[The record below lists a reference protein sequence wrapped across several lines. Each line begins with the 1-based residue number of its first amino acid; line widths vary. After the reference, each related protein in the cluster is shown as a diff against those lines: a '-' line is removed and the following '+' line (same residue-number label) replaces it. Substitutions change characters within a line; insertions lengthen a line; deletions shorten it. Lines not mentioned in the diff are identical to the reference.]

1 MPIKMKNLPV
11 TERPYEKLEQ
21 YGEKNLTNA
30 ELLAIII
37 KSGTRE
43 ETSVQLAQKILLL
56 NENRDKNNLNFL
68 RDITIEE
75 LLLIARKSDFK
86 SKLKKI
92 NLSETKK
99 YPYPAIFLLKNKSFG
114 VILKPDFENNK
125 ALIFIPEEKNAR
137 EVSFDEIKEISSGE
151 IIFLTHKMMNEQI
164 KFGFKWFFVEIM
176 KYKRIIAEVMLGSF
190 VVQLFG
196 LVTPLFTQVILDKV
210 IVHRSMSTLDVLGIA
225 FVAVSIFE
233 FLLNLTRNYIFIH
246 TANKIDAKL
255 GAKLFNH
262 LFALPFV
269 YFESRKVGNII
280 SRIRELDQ
288 IREFITNKSVSVIID
303 LFFSTVFLVVMFVYS
318 KILTLVVL
326 IIVFLIGILYVTMTP
341 ELRARLENKF
351 QMSAQSNS
359 YLVEAVTGVQTVKS
373 LSIEGIMQKKWN
385 NYLGRYVKAGFNLA
399 VMSNFAGS
407 LSNLFQ
413 KMMTIAILWIGVTLV
428 IKNQLTIGQLIAF
441 QMFANQFT
449 APVMRLVNLWNEFQ
463 QVLLGVDR
471 LGDILNNPVEITS
484 SKAITLPKVNG
495 SVRIDNLSFKYTPN
509 GPMVL
514 NGIKLNVKAGQS
526 IGLVGRSGSGKSTIT
541 KLIQKLYLPFEG
553 TIYIDEVDIR
563 QMNPIWLRNNI
574 GVVLQ
579 ENYLFSGTIRD
590 NISMPK
596 PDAPIEMIIQTAQ
609 ISGAHSF
616 ISEMPE
622 GYDTIVGERGSTLSG
637 GQRQRIAIARA
648 LITNP
653 KIIIF
658 DEATSALDYE
668 SERVIM
674 ENLDKIKQGR
684 TMFIIAHRLST
695 VKNCDLIVALDRGNI
710 IEIGSHE
717 DLINKKGYYYNL
729 YTQQG
734 ALK

>member
-1 MPIKMKNLPV
+1 MQTGLIV
-11 TERPYEKLEQ
+11 FEIICKL
-21 YGEKNLTNA
+21 NNINVDLR
-30 ELLAIII
+30 AII
-37 KSGTRE
+37 RE
-43 ETSVQLAQKILLL
+43 NGITDA
-56 NENRDKNNLNFL
+56 
-68 RDITIEE
+68 DITIEE

>member
-1 MPIKMKNLPV
+1 MIQTGLIAFEVVCKINNIGIDLRSIV
-11 TERPYEKLEQ
+11 RENGITE
-21 YGEKNLTNA
+21 GE
-30 ELLAIII
+30 I
-37 KSGTRE
+37 
-43 ETSVQLAQKILLL
+43 SV
-56 NENRDKNNLNFL
+56 
-68 RDITIEE
+68 EE
-75 LLLIARKSDFK
+75 LLFIAKKAEFKAKIKNLDFEN
-86 SKLKKI
+86 I
-92 NLSETKK
+92 KK
-99 YPYPAIFLLKNKSFG
+99 YPFPAIFILKDKTFG
-114 VILKPDFENNK
+114 VILKPDFENKK
-125 ALIFIPEEKNAR
+125 ALIFLPQDKNAK
-137 EVSFDEIKEISSGE
+137 EVTFDEINELSSGE
-151 IIFLTHKMMNEQI
+151 VIILSHKLMNEQI
-164 KFGFKWFFVEIM
+164 KFGFKWFFIEIM

-225 FVAVSIFE
+225 FVAVTIFE

-255 GAKLFNH
+255 GAKLFHH

-280 SRIRELDQ
+280 SRVRELDQ
-288 IREFITNKSVSVIID
+288 IREFITNKSVSVLID

-318 KILTLVVL
+318 KILTFVVL
-326 IIVFLIGILYVTMTP
+326 VIVALIGILYITMTP
-341 ELRARLENKF
+341 ELRSRLENKF

-373 LSIEGIMQKKWN
+373 LSIEGIMQKKWSD
-385 NYLGRYVKAGFNLA
+385 YLGRYVKAGFNLSI
-399 VMSNFAGS
+399 MSNFACS

-441 QMFANQFT
+441 QMFANQFI

-484 SKAITLPKVNG
+484 SKAITLPKING
-495 SVRIDNLSFKYTPN
+495 SVRLDKLSFKYSQNT
-509 GPMVL
+509 PMVL
-514 NGIKLNVKAGQS
+514 NKISLDIKAGQS

-553 TIYIDEVDIR
+553 TIYIDDVDIR

-590 NISMPK
+590 NIAMPR
-596 PDAPIEMIIQTAQ
+596 PDAPIEMIIQASQ

-616 ISEMPE
+616 ISEMSE
-622 GYDTIVGERGSTLSG
+622 GYDTVVGERGSTLSG

-710 IEIGSHE
+710 IETGTHE
-717 DLINKKGYYYNL
+717 ELINKRGYYYNL

>member
-1 MPIKMKNLPV
+1 MIQTGLIAFEVVCKINNIGIDLRSIV
-11 TERPYEKLEQ
+11 RENGITE
-21 YGEKNLTNA
+21 GE
-30 ELLAIII
+30 I
-37 KSGTRE
+37 
-43 ETSVQLAQKILLL
+43 SV
-56 NENRDKNNLNFL
+56 
-68 RDITIEE
+68 EE
-75 LLLIARKSDFK
+75 LLFIAKKAEFKAKIKNLDFEN
-86 SKLKKI
+86 I
-92 NLSETKK
+92 KK
-99 YPYPAIFLLKNKSFG
+99 YPFPAIFILKDKTFG
-114 VILKPDFENNK
+114 VILKPDFENKK
-125 ALIFIPEEKNAR
+125 ALIFLPQDKNAK
-137 EVSFDEIKEISSGE
+137 EVTFDEINELSSGE
-151 IIFLTHKMMNEQI
+151 VIILSHKLMNEQI
-164 KFGFKWFFVEIM
+164 KFGFKWFFIEIM

-225 FVAVSIFE
+225 FVAVTIFE

-255 GAKLFNH
+255 GAKLFHH

-280 SRIRELDQ
+280 SRVRELDQ
-288 IREFITNKSVSVIID
+288 IREFITNKSVSVLID

-318 KILTLVVL
+318 KILTFVVL
-326 IIVFLIGILYVTMTP
+326 VIVALIRILYITMTP
-341 ELRARLENKF
+341 ELRSRLENKF

-373 LSIEGIMQKKWN
+373 LSIEGIMQKKWSD
-385 NYLGRYVKAGFNLA
+385 YLGRYVKAGFNLSI
-399 VMSNFAGS
+399 MSNFAGS

-441 QMFANQFT
+441 QMFANQFI

-484 SKAITLPKVNG
+484 SKAITLPKING
-495 SVRIDNLSFKYTPN
+495 SVRLDKLSFKYSQNT
-509 GPMVL
+509 PMVL
-514 NGIKLNVKAGQS
+514 NKIGLDIKAGQS

-553 TIYIDEVDIR
+553 TIYIDDVDIR

-590 NISMPK
+590 NIAMPR
-596 PDAPIEMIIQTAQ
+596 PDAPIEMIIQASQ

-622 GYDTIVGERGSTLSG
+622 GYDTVVGERGSTLSG

-710 IEIGSHE
+710 IETGTHE
-717 DLINKKGYYYNL
+717 ELINKRGYYYNL

>member
-1 MPIKMKNLPV
+1 MQTGLIV
-11 TERPYEKLEQ
+11 FEIICKL
-21 YGEKNLTNA
+21 NNINVDLR
-30 ELLAIII
+30 AII
-37 KSGTRE
+37 RE
-43 ETSVQLAQKILLL
+43 NGITDA
-56 NENRDKNNLNFL
+56 
-68 RDITIEE
+68 DITIEE

-114 VILKPDFENNK
+114 VILKPDFENDK

-495 SVRIDNLSFKYTPN
+495 SVRIDKLSFKYTPN

-526 IGLVGRSGSGKSTIT
+526 IGIVGRSGSGKSTIT

-596 PDAPIEMIIQTAQ
+596 PDAPIELIIQAAQ

-674 ENLDKIKQGR
+674 ENLDKIKKGR

-695 VKNCDLIVALDRGNI
+695 VKNCDIIVALDRGNI

-717 DLINKKGYYYNL
+717 ELINKKGYYYNL

-734 ALK
+734 VLK

>member
-1 MPIKMKNLPV
+1 MIQTGLIAFDIICKVNNINIDLRAIVRENGITDQEISK
-11 TERPYEKLEQ
+11 E
-21 YGEKNLTNA
+21 
-30 ELLAIII
+30 ELLAIA
-37 KSGTRE
+37 KKAE
-43 ETSVQLAQKILLL
+43 
-56 NENRDKNNLNFL
+56 
-68 RDITIEE
+68 
-75 LLLIARKSDFK
+75 FK
-86 SKLKKI
+86 AKVKTMDLP
-92 NLSETKK
+92 NTKK
-99 YPYPAIFLLKNKSFG
+99 YPYPAIFILKNNTFG
-114 VILKPDFENNK
+114 VILKPDFDNEK
-125 ALIFIPEEKNAR
+125 ALIFIPEDKNAK
-137 EVSFDEIKEISSGE
+137 EVTFADLTEISTSE
-151 IIFLTHKMMNEQI
+151 IIFLTHKLMNEQI

-225 FVAVSIFE
+225 FVAVTIFE

-255 GAKLFNH
+255 GSKLFNH

-280 SRIRELDQ
+280 SRVRELDQ

-303 LFFSTVFLVVMFVYS
+303 LFFSTVFLIVMFIYS
-318 KILTLVVL
+318 KLLTFIVL
-326 IIVFLIGILYVTMTP
+326 LIVALIAILYVTMTP
-341 ELRARLENKF
+341 ELRSRLEHKF

-359 YLVEAVTGVQTVKS
+359 YLVESVTGIQTVKS

-385 NYLGRYVKAGFNLA
+385 DYLGRYVKSGFNLSI
-399 VMSNFAGS
+399 MSNFAGS
-407 LSNLFQ
+407 LSGLFQ

-484 SKAITLPKVNG
+484 SRAITLPKING
-495 SVRIDNLSFKYTPN
+495 FVRVDNLSFKYTPN
-509 GPMVL
+509 GAMVL
-514 NGIKLNVKAGQS
+514 NNINLNVRAGQS
-526 IGLVGRSGSGKSTIT
+526 VGIVGRSGSGKSTIT
-541 KLIQKLYLPFEG
+541 KLIQKLYLPYEG

-590 NISMPK
+590 NIAMPK
-596 PDAPIEMIIQTAQ
+596 PDAPIEMIIQAAQ

-622 GYDTIVGERGSTLSG
+622 GYDTVVGERGSTLSG

-668 SERVIM
+668 SEKIIM
-674 ENLDKIKQGR
+674 ENLDKIKQNR

-695 VKNCDLIVALDRGNI
+695 VKNCDLIIALDKGHI
-710 IEIGSHE
+710 IESGTHDE
-717 DLINKKGYYYNL
+717 LINKRGYYYNL

>member
-1 MPIKMKNLPV
+1 MIQSGLIAFDIICKVNNINIDLRSIV
-11 TERPYEKLEQ
+11 RENGLENK
-21 YGEKNLTNA
+21 EISK
-30 ELLAIII
+30 
-37 KSGTRE
+37 
-43 ETSVQLAQKILLL
+43 
-56 NENRDKNNLNFL
+56 
-68 RDITIEE
+68 EE
-75 LLLIARKSDFK
+75 LLLIAKNAEFK
-86 SKLKKI
+86 AKVKNIELI
-92 NLSETKK
+92 NAKK
-99 YPYPAIFLLKNKSFG
+99 YPFPTIFILKDNTFG
-114 VILKPDFENNK
+114 VILKPDFDNKK
-125 ALIFIPEEKNAR
+125 ALIFIPAEQKTR
-137 EVSFDEIKEISSGE
+137 EISFDKLTEIGTRE
-151 IIFLTHKMMNEQI
+151 IIVLSHKLMNEQI
-164 KFGFKWFFVEIM
+164 KFGFKWFFIEIM

-225 FVAVSIFE
+225 FVAVSLFE

-255 GAKLFNH
+255 GAKLFHH

-303 LFFSTVFLVVMFVYS
+303 LFFSTVFLIVMFVYS
-318 KILTLVVL
+318 RILTFVVL
-326 IIVFLIGILYVTMTP
+326 AIVALIGVLYVTMTP

-385 NYLGRYVKAGFNLA
+385 DYLGRYVKSGFNLS
-399 VMSNFAGS
+399 VMSNFAGN

-484 SKAITLPKVNG
+484 SKAITLPKING
-495 SVRIDNLSFKYTPN
+495 SVKIDNLSFKYTPN

-514 NGIKLNVKAGQS
+514 NKINLNIKAGQS

-579 ENYLFSGTIRD
+579 ENYLFSGSIRD
-590 NISMPK
+590 NISMPR
-596 PDAPIEMIIQTAQ
+596 PDAPIETIIQTAQ

-622 GYDTIVGERGSTLSG
+622 GYDTVVGERGSTLSG

-668 SERVIM
+668 SERIIM
-674 ENLDKIKQGR
+674 ENLDKIKRGR

-695 VKNCDLIVALDRGNI
+695 VKNCDIIVALDKGNI

-717 DLINKKGYYYNL
+717 ELMKKQGYYYNL

>member
-1 MPIKMKNLPV
+1 MIQSGLIAFDVICKINNIPV
-11 TERPYEKLEQ
+11 DLRAIVRES
-21 YGEKNLTNA
+21 GITN
-30 ELLAIII
+30 
-37 KSGTRE
+37 E
-43 ETSVQLAQKILLL
+43 EISV
-56 NENRDKNNLNFL
+56 
-68 RDITIEE
+68 EE
-75 LLLIARKSDFK
+75 LLLIAKHAEFK
-86 SKLKKI
+86 AKLKNI
-92 NLSETKK
+92 DLSDAKK
-99 YPYPAIFLLKNKSFG
+99 YPFPAIFILKNKTYG
-114 VILKPDFENNK
+114 VILKPDFENEK
-125 ALIFIPEEKNAR
+125 ALVFIPEEQKAR
-137 EVSFDEIKEISSGE
+137 EVTFEELSEIGSGE
-151 IIFLTHKMMNEQI
+151 YIFLSHKLINEQI
-164 KFGFKWFFVEIM
+164 KFGFKWFFIEIM

-255 GAKLFNH
+255 GAKLFHH

-318 KILTLVVL
+318 RILTFVVL
-326 IIVFLIGILYVTMTP
+326 FIVALIAILYVTMTP

-385 NYLGRYVKAGFNLA
+385 DYLGRYVKSGFNLS
-399 VMSNFAGS
+399 VMSNFAGN

-484 SKAITLPKVNG
+484 SKAITLPKING
-495 SVRIDNLSFKYTPN
+495 SVRVENLSFKYTPN

-514 NGIKLNVKAGQS
+514 NKINLNIKAGQS

-596 PDAPIEMIIQTAQ
+596 PDAPIEMIIQAAQ

-674 ENLDKIKQGR
+674 ENLDKIKRGR

-695 VKNCDLIVALDRGNI
+695 VKNCDLIVALDKGNI
-710 IEIGSHE
+710 IEAGTHE
-717 DLINKKGYYYNL
+717 ELISKKGYYYNL

>member
-1 MPIKMKNLPV
+1 MIQTGLIAFDIICRVNNINIDLRAIVRENGITAQEISK
-11 TERPYEKLEQ
+11 E
-21 YGEKNLTNA
+21 
-30 ELLAIII
+30 ELLAIA
-37 KSGTRE
+37 KKAEFKAKVKTMDLENTR
-43 ETSVQLAQKILLL
+43 
-56 NENRDKNNLNFL
+56 
-68 RDITIEE
+68 
-75 LLLIARKSDFK
+75 
-86 SKLKKI
+86 
-92 NLSETKK
+92 K
-99 YPYPAIFLLKNKSFG
+99 YPYPAIFVLQNQTFG
-114 VILKPDFENNK
+114 VILKPDFDNKK
-125 ALIFIPEEKNAR
+125 ALIFIPEDKSTK
-137 EVSFDEIKEISSGE
+137 EVTFAEITEISSGE
-151 IIFLTHKMMNEQI
+151 IIFLSHKLMNEQI
-164 KFGFKWFFVEIM
+164 KFGFMWFFVEIM

-225 FVAVSIFE
+225 FVAVTIFE

-280 SRIRELDQ
+280 SRVRELDQ

-303 LFFSTVFLVVMFVYS
+303 LFFSTVFLIVMFIYS
-318 KILTLVVL
+318 KLLTFIVL
-326 IIVFLIGILYVTMTP
+326 LIVALIGILYVTMTP
-341 ELRARLENKF
+341 ELRSRLEHKF

-359 YLVEAVTGVQTVKS
+359 YLVESVTGIQTVKS

-385 NYLGRYVKAGFNLA
+385 DYLARYVKSGFNLS
-399 VMSNFAGS
+399 VISNFAGA
-407 LSNLFQ
+407 LSGLFQ

-471 LGDILNNPVEITS
+471 LGDILNNPKEITS
-484 SKAITLPKVNG
+484 NRAITLPKING
-495 SVRIDNLSFKYTPN
+495 FVRIDNLSFKYTPN
-509 GPMVL
+509 GTMVL
-514 NGIKLNVKAGQS
+514 NKINLNIKAGQS
-526 IGLVGRSGSGKSTIT
+526 VGIVGRSGSGKSTIT

-590 NISMPK
+590 NIAMPK
-596 PDAPIEMIIQTAQ
+596 PDAPIEIIIQAAQ

-622 GYDTIVGERGSTLSG
+622 GYDTVVGERGSTLSG

-653 KIIIF
+653 KIVIF

-668 SERVIM
+668 SEKIIM
-674 ENLDKIKQGR
+674 ENLDRIKQDR

-695 VKNCDLIVALDRGNI
+695 VKNCDLIIALDKGHI
-710 IEIGSHE
+710 IEAGTHNE
-717 DLINKKGYYYNL
+717 LINKRGYYYKL

-734 ALK
+734 ALQ

>member
-1 MPIKMKNLPV
+1 MQTGLIV
-11 TERPYEKLEQ
+11 FEIICKL
-21 YGEKNLTNA
+21 NNINVDLR
-30 ELLAIII
+30 AII
-37 KSGTRE
+37 RE
-43 ETSVQLAQKILLL
+43 NGITDA
-56 NENRDKNNLNFL
+56 
-68 RDITIEE
+68 DITIEE

-86 SKLKKI
+86 AKLKNL

-114 VILKPDFENNK
+114 VILKPDFENDK

-137 EVSFDEIKEISSGE
+137 EVSFDEIKKISSGE

-495 SVRIDNLSFKYTPN
+495 SVKIDNLSFKYTPN

-596 PDAPIEMIIQTAQ
+596 PDAPIEMIIQAAQ

-674 ENLDKIKQGR
+674 ENLDKIKKGR

-695 VKNCDLIVALDRGNI
+695 VKNCDIIVALDRGNI

-717 DLINKKGYYYNL
+717 ELINKKGYYYNL

>member
-1 MPIKMKNLPV
+1 MIQSGLIAFDVICKINNIPV
-11 TERPYEKLEQ
+11 DLRAIVREN
-21 YGEKNLTNA
+21 GITN
-30 ELLAIII
+30 
-37 KSGTRE
+37 E
-43 ETSVQLAQKILLL
+43 E
-56 NENRDKNNLNFL
+56 
-68 RDITIEE
+68 ITVEE
-75 LLLIARKSDFK
+75 FLLIAKHAEFK
-86 SKLKKI
+86 AKLKNI
-92 NLSETKK
+92 DLSDAKK
-99 YPYPAIFLLKNKSFG
+99 YPFPAIFILKNKTYG
-114 VILKPDFENNK
+114 VILKPDFENEK
-125 ALIFIPEEKNAR
+125 ALVFIPEEQKAR
-137 EVSFDEIKEISSGE
+137 EVTFEELSEIGSGE
-151 IIFLTHKMMNEQI
+151 YIFLSHKLINEQI
-164 KFGFKWFFVEIM
+164 KFGFKWFFIEIM

-255 GAKLFNH
+255 GAKLFHH

-318 KILTLVVL
+318 RILTFVVL
-326 IIVFLIGILYVTMTP
+326 FIVALIAILYVTMTP

-385 NYLGRYVKAGFNLA
+385 DYLGRYVKSGFNLS
-399 VMSNFAGS
+399 VMSNFAGN
-407 LSNLFQ
+407 LSSLFQ
-413 KMMTIAILWIGVTLV
+413 KIMTIAILWIGVILV

-484 SKAITLPKVNG
+484 SKAITLPKING
-495 SVRIDNLSFKYTPN
+495 SVRVENLSFKYTPN

-514 NGIKLNVKAGQS
+514 NKINLNIKAGQS

-596 PDAPIEMIIQTAQ
+596 PDAPIEMIIQAAQ

-674 ENLDKIKQGR
+674 ENLDKIKRGR

-695 VKNCDLIVALDRGNI
+695 VKNCDLIVALDKGNI
-710 IEIGSHE
+710 IEAGTHE
-717 DLINKKGYYYNL
+717 ELISKKGYYYNL

>member
-1 MPIKMKNLPV
+1 MQTGLIV
-11 TERPYEKLEQ
+11 FEIICKL
-21 YGEKNLTNA
+21 NNINVDLR
-30 ELLAIII
+30 AII
-37 KSGTRE
+37 RE
-43 ETSVQLAQKILLL
+43 NGITDA
-56 NENRDKNNLNFL
+56 
-68 RDITIEE
+68 DITIEE
-75 LLLIARKSDFK
+75 LLLIAKKSDFK
-86 SKLKKI
+86 AKLKKI

-114 VILKPDFENNK
+114 VILKPDFENEK
-125 ALIFIPEEKNAR
+125 GLIFIPEEKNAR

-176 KYKRIIAEVMLGSF
+176 KYKRIITEVMLGSF

-385 NYLGRYVKAGFNLA
+385 DYLGRYVKAGFNLA

-514 NGIKLNVKAGQS
+514 NGIKLNIKAGQS

-596 PDAPIEMIIQTAQ
+596 PDAPIELIIQAAQ

-674 ENLDKIKQGR
+674 ENLDKIKKGR

-695 VKNCDLIVALDRGNI
+695 VKNCDIIVALDKGNI

-717 DLINKKGYYYNL
+717 ELINKKGYYYNL

>member
-1 MPIKMKNLPV
+1 MIQSGLIAFDVICKINNIPV
-11 TERPYEKLEQ
+11 DLRAIVREN
-21 YGEKNLTNA
+21 GITN
-30 ELLAIII
+30 
-37 KSGTRE
+37 E
-43 ETSVQLAQKILLL
+43 EIS
-56 NENRDKNNLNFL
+56 F
-68 RDITIEE
+68 EE
-75 LLLIARKSDFK
+75 LLLIAKHAEFK
-86 SKLKKI
+86 AKLKNI
-92 NLSETKK
+92 NLSEAKK
-99 YPYPAIFLLKNKSFG
+99 YPFPAIFILKNKTYG
-114 VILKPDFENNK
+114 VILKPDFENEK
-125 ALIFIPEEKNAR
+125 ALVFIPEEQKAR
-137 EVSFDEIKEISSGE
+137 ELTFEELSEIGSGE
-151 IIFLTHKMMNEQI
+151 YIFLSHKLINEQI
-164 KFGFKWFFVEIM
+164 KFGFKWFFIEIM

-210 IVHRSMSTLDVLGIA
+210 IVHRSMSTLDILGIA

-255 GAKLFNH
+255 GAKLFHH

-318 KILTLVVL
+318 RILTFVVL
-326 IIVFLIGILYVTMTP
+326 FIVALIAILYVTMTP
-341 ELRARLENKF
+341 ELRVRLENKF

-385 NYLGRYVKAGFNLA
+385 DYLGRYVKSGFNLS
-399 VMSNFAGS
+399 VMSNLAGN

-484 SKAITLPKVNG
+484 SKAITLPKING
-495 SVRIDNLSFKYTPN
+495 SVRVENLSFKYTPN

-514 NGIKLNVKAGQS
+514 NKINLNIKAGQS

-541 KLIQKLYLPFEG
+541 KLLQKLYLPFDG

-596 PDAPIEMIIQTAQ
+596 PDAPIEVIIHTAQ

-674 ENLDKIKQGR
+674 ENLDKIKRGR

-695 VKNCDLIVALDRGNI
+695 VKNCDLIVALDKGNI
-710 IEIGSHE
+710 IEAGTHE
-717 DLINKKGYYYNL
+717 ELISKKGYYYNL

>member
-1 MPIKMKNLPV
+1 MIQTGLIAFDIICKVNNINIDLRAIVRENGITDEEISK
-11 TERPYEKLEQ
+11 E
-21 YGEKNLTNA
+21 
-30 ELLAIII
+30 ELLAIA
-37 KSGTRE
+37 KKAE
-43 ETSVQLAQKILLL
+43 
-56 NENRDKNNLNFL
+56 
-68 RDITIEE
+68 
-75 LLLIARKSDFK
+75 FK
-86 SKLKKI
+86 AKVKTMDLP
-92 NLSETKK
+92 NTKK
-99 YPYPAIFLLKNKSFG
+99 YPYPAIFILKNNTFG
-114 VILKPDFENNK
+114 VILKPDFDNEK
-125 ALIFIPEEKNAR
+125 ALIFIPEDKNAK
-137 EVSFDEIKEISSGE
+137 EVTFADLTEISTGE
-151 IIFLTHKMMNEQI
+151 IIFLAHKLMNEQI

-225 FVAVSIFE
+225 FVAVTIFE

-255 GAKLFNH
+255 GSKLFNH

-280 SRIRELDQ
+280 SRVRELDQ

-303 LFFSTVFLVVMFVYS
+303 LFFSTVFLIVMFIYS
-318 KILTLVVL
+318 KLLTFIVL
-326 IIVFLIGILYVTMTP
+326 LIVALIAILYVTMTP
-341 ELRARLENKF
+341 ELRSRLENKF

-359 YLVEAVTGVQTVKS
+359 YLVESVTGIQTVKS

-385 NYLGRYVKAGFNLA
+385 DYLGRYVKSGFNLSI
-399 VMSNFAGS
+399 MSNFAGS
-407 LSNLFQ
+407 LSGLFQ

-484 SKAITLPKVNG
+484 SRAITLPKING
-495 SVRIDNLSFKYTPN
+495 SVRVDNLSFKYTPN
-509 GPMVL
+509 GTMVL
-514 NGIKLNVKAGQS
+514 NNINLNVKAGQS
-526 IGLVGRSGSGKSTIT
+526 VGIVGRSGSGKSTIT
-541 KLIQKLYLPFEG
+541 KLIQKLYLPYEG

-590 NISMPK
+590 NIAMPK
-596 PDAPIEMIIQTAQ
+596 PDAPIEMIIQAAQ

-622 GYDTIVGERGSTLSG
+622 GYDTVVGERGSTLSG

-668 SERVIM
+668 SEKIIM
-674 ENLDKIKQGR
+674 DNLDKIKQNR

-695 VKNCDLIVALDRGNI
+695 VKNCDLIIALDKGHI
-710 IEIGSHE
+710 IESGTHDE
-717 DLINKKGYYYNL
+717 LINKRGYYYNL

>member
-1 MPIKMKNLPV
+1 MIQSGLIAFDVICKINNIPV
-11 TERPYEKLEQ
+11 DLRAIVREN
-21 YGEKNLTNA
+21 GITN
-30 ELLAIII
+30 
-37 KSGTRE
+37 E
-43 ETSVQLAQKILLL
+43 EIS
-56 NENRDKNNLNFL
+56 
-68 RDITIEE
+68 IEE
-75 LLLIARKSDFK
+75 LLLIAKHAKFKAKTKNIDLSDA
-86 SKLKKI
+86 
-92 NLSETKK
+92 KK
-99 YPYPAIFLLKNKSFG
+99 YPFPAIFILKNKTYG
-114 VILKPDFENNK
+114 VILKPDFENEK
-125 ALIFIPEEKNAR
+125 TLIFIPKEQKAR
-137 EVSFDEIKEISSGE
+137 EVTFEELSEIGSGE
-151 IIFLTHKMMNEQI
+151 YIFLSHKLINEQI
-164 KFGFKWFFVEIM
+164 KFGFKWFFIEIM

-255 GAKLFNH
+255 GSKLFHH

-318 KILTLVVL
+318 RILTFVVL
-326 IIVFLIGILYVTMTP
+326 FIVALIAILYVTMTP

-385 NYLGRYVKAGFNLA
+385 DYLGRYVKSGFNLS
-399 VMSNFAGS
+399 VMSNFAGN
-407 LSNLFQ
+407 LSSLFQ

-484 SKAITLPKVNG
+484 SKAITLPKING
-495 SVRIDNLSFKYTPN
+495 SVKVENLSFKYTPN

-514 NGIKLNVKAGQS
+514 NKINLNIKAGQN

-596 PDAPIEMIIQTAQ
+596 PDAPIEMIIQAAQ

-674 ENLDKIKQGR
+674 ENLDKIKRGR

-695 VKNCDLIVALDRGNI
+695 VKNCDLIVALDKGNI
-710 IEIGSHE
+710 IEAGTHE
-717 DLINKKGYYYNL
+717 ELISKKGYYYNL

>member
-1 MPIKMKNLPV
+1 MIQSGLIAFDVICKINNIPV
-11 TERPYEKLEQ
+11 DLRAIVREN
-21 YGEKNLTNA
+21 GITN
-30 ELLAIII
+30 
-37 KSGTRE
+37 E
-43 ETSVQLAQKILLL
+43 EISV
-56 NENRDKNNLNFL
+56 
-68 RDITIEE
+68 EE
-75 LLLIARKSDFK
+75 LLLIAKHAEFK
-86 SKLKKI
+86 AKLKNI
-92 NLSETKK
+92 DLSDAKK
-99 YPYPAIFLLKNKSFG
+99 YPFPAIFILKNKTYG
-114 VILKPDFENNK
+114 VILKPDFENEK
-125 ALIFIPEEKNAR
+125 ALIFIPEEQKAR
-137 EVSFDEIKEISSGE
+137 EVAFEELKEIGSGE
-151 IIFLTHKMMNEQI
+151 YIFLSHKLINEQI
-164 KFGFKWFFVEIM
+164 KFGFKWFFIEIM

-255 GAKLFNH
+255 GAKLFHH
-262 LFALPFV
+262 LFALPFG

-318 KILTLVVL
+318 RILTFVVL
-326 IIVFLIGILYVTMTP
+326 LIVALIAILYVTMTP

-385 NYLGRYVKAGFNLA
+385 DYLGRYVKSGFNLS
-399 VMSNFAGS
+399 VMSNFAGN

-484 SKAITLPKVNG
+484 SKAITLPKING
-495 SVRIDNLSFKYTPN
+495 SVRVENLSFKYTPS

-514 NGIKLNVKAGQS
+514 NKINLNIKAGQS

-553 TIYIDEVDIR
+553 TVYIDEVDIR

-590 NISMPK
+590 NISMPR
-596 PDAPIEMIIQTAQ
+596 PDAPIEMIIQAAQ

-616 ISEMPE
+616 ISDMPE

-668 SERVIM
+668 SERIIM
-674 ENLDKIKQGR
+674 ENLDKIKRGR

-695 VKNCDLIVALDRGNI
+695 VRNCDLIVALDKGNI
-710 IEIGSHE
+710 IEAGTHE
-717 DLINKKGYYYNL
+717 ELISKKGYYYNL

>member
-1 MPIKMKNLPV
+1 MMQTGLIAFEIICRINNIGIDIRSIV
-11 TERPYEKLEQ
+11 RENGISD
-21 YGEKNLTNA
+21 GEISK
-30 ELLAIII
+30 
-37 KSGTRE
+37 
-43 ETSVQLAQKILLL
+43 
-56 NENRDKNNLNFL
+56 
-68 RDITIEE
+68 EE
-75 LLLIARKSDFK
+75 LLLIAKNAEFK
-86 SKLKKI
+86 AKI
-92 NLSETKK
+92 KPLEFEKFSK
-99 YPYPAIFLLKNKSFG
+99 YPFPAIFILNDKTFG
-114 VILKPDFENNK
+114 VILKPDCGNQK
-125 ALIFIPEEKNAR
+125 ALVFLPEDQKAKEL
-137 EVSFDEIKEISSGE
+137 SFEDISKISNGE
-151 IIFLTHKMMNEQI
+151 IIFLSHKLMNEQI
-164 KFGFKWFFVEIM
+164 KFGFKWFFVEIL

-255 GAKLFNH
+255 GAKLFHH

-280 SRIRELDQ
+280 SRVREFDQ
-288 IREFITNKSVSVIID
+288 IREFITNKSVSVLID
-303 LFFSTVFLVVMFVYS
+303 LFFSTVFLLVMFIYS
-318 KILTLVVL
+318 KILTFVVL
-326 IIVFLIGILYVTMTP
+326 IIVALIGILYVTMTP
-341 ELRARLENKF
+341 ELRSRLESKF

-373 LSIEGIMQKKWN
+373 LSIEGIMQKNWN
-385 NYLGRYVKAGFNLA
+385 NYLGKYVKSGFNLA
-399 VMSNFAGS
+399 IMSNFAGS

-413 KMMTIAILWIGVTLV
+413 KMMTISILWIGVTLV
-428 IKNQLTIGQLIAF
+428 IKNVLTIGQLIAF
-441 QMFANQFT
+441 QMFANQFI

-471 LGDILNNPVEITS
+471 LGDILNNPVELTS
-484 SKAITLPKVNG
+484 SKAITLPRING
-495 SVRIDNLSFKYTPN
+495 SVRIDNLSFKYSPN
-509 GPMVL
+509 SPMVL
-514 NGIKLNVKAGQS
+514 NGINLEVKAGQS

-541 KLIQKLYLPFEG
+541 KLIQKLYLPFDG
-553 TIYIDEVDIR
+553 TVYIDDVDIR
-563 QMNPIWLRNNI
+563 QMNPVWLRNNI

-596 PDAPIEMIIQTAQ
+596 PDAPIESIIQAAQ

-622 GYDTIVGERGSTLSG
+622 GYDTFVGERGSTLSG

-668 SERVIM
+668 SERIIM
-674 ENLDKIKQGR
+674 DNLDKIKHGR

-695 VKNCDLIVALDRGNI
+695 VKNCDLIVALDKGSI
-710 IEIGSHE
+710 IEVGTHE
-717 DLINKKGYYYNL
+717 ELIKKQGYYYNL

>member
-1 MPIKMKNLPV
+1 MIQSGLIAFDIICKVNNINIDLRSIV
-11 TERPYEKLEQ
+11 RENGLENK
-21 YGEKNLTNA
+21 EISK
-30 ELLAIII
+30 
-37 KSGTRE
+37 
-43 ETSVQLAQKILLL
+43 
-56 NENRDKNNLNFL
+56 
-68 RDITIEE
+68 EE
-75 LLLIARKSDFK
+75 LLLIAKNAEFK
-86 SKLKKI
+86 AKVKNIELI
-92 NLSETKK
+92 NAKK
-99 YPYPAIFLLKNKSFG
+99 YPFPAIFILKDNTFG
-114 VILKPDFENNK
+114 VILKPDFDNKK
-125 ALIFIPEEKNAR
+125 ALIFIPAEQKTR
-137 EVSFDEIKEISSGE
+137 EISFDKLTEIGTGE
-151 IIFLTHKMMNEQI
+151 IIVLSHKLMNEQI
-164 KFGFKWFFVEIM
+164 KFGFKWFFIEIM

-225 FVAVSIFE
+225 FVAVSLFE

-255 GAKLFNH
+255 GAKLFHH

-303 LFFSTVFLVVMFVYS
+303 LFFSTVFLIVMFVYS
-318 KILTLVVL
+318 RILTFVVL
-326 IIVFLIGILYVTMTP
+326 AIVALIGVLYVTMTP

-385 NYLGRYVKAGFNLA
+385 DYLGRYVKSGFNLS
-399 VMSNFAGS
+399 VMSNFAGN

-484 SKAITLPKVNG
+484 SKAITLPKING
-495 SVRIDNLSFKYTPN
+495 SVKIDNLSFKYTPN

-514 NGIKLNVKAGQS
+514 NKINLNIKAGQS

-579 ENYLFSGTIRD
+579 ENYLFSGSIRD
-590 NISMPK
+590 NISMPR
-596 PDAPIEMIIQTAQ
+596 PDAPIETIIQTAQ

-622 GYDTIVGERGSTLSG
+622 GYDTVVGERGSTLSG

-668 SERVIM
+668 SERIIM
-674 ENLDKIKQGR
+674 ENLDKIKRGR

-695 VKNCDLIVALDRGNI
+695 VKNCDIIVALDTGNI

-717 DLINKKGYYYNL
+717 ELMKKQGYYYNL

>member
-1 MPIKMKNLPV
+1 MIQSGLIAFDVICKINNIPV
-11 TERPYEKLEQ
+11 DLRAIVREN
-21 YGEKNLTNA
+21 GITN
-30 ELLAIII
+30 
-37 KSGTRE
+37 E
-43 ETSVQLAQKILLL
+43 EISV
-56 NENRDKNNLNFL
+56 
-68 RDITIEE
+68 EE
-75 LLLIARKSDFK
+75 LLLIAKHAEFK
-86 SKLKKI
+86 AKLKNI
-92 NLSETKK
+92 DLSDAKK
-99 YPYPAIFLLKNKSFG
+99 YPFPAIFILKNKTYG
-114 VILKPDFENNK
+114 VILKPDFENEK
-125 ALIFIPEEKNAR
+125 ALVFIPEEQKAR
-137 EVSFDEIKEISSGE
+137 EVTFEELSEIGSGE
-151 IIFLTHKMMNEQI
+151 YIFLSHKLINEQI
-164 KFGFKWFFVEIM
+164 KFGFKWFFIEIM

-255 GAKLFNH
+255 GAKLFHH

-318 KILTLVVL
+318 RILTFVVL
-326 IIVFLIGILYVTMTP
+326 FIVALIAILYVTMTP

-385 NYLGRYVKAGFNLA
+385 DYLGRYVKSGFNLS
-399 VMSNFAGS
+399 VMSNFAGN

-484 SKAITLPKVNG
+484 SKAITLPKING
-495 SVRIDNLSFKYTPN
+495 SVRIENLSFKYTPN
-509 GPMVL
+509 GPIVL
-514 NGIKLNVKAGQS
+514 NKINLNIKAGQS

-596 PDAPIEMIIQTAQ
+596 PDAPIEMIIQAAQ

-674 ENLDKIKQGR
+674 ENLDKIKRGR

-695 VKNCDLIVALDRGNI
+695 VKNCDLIVALDKGNI
-710 IEIGSHE
+710 IEAGTHE
-717 DLINKKGYYYNL
+717 ELISKKGYYYNL